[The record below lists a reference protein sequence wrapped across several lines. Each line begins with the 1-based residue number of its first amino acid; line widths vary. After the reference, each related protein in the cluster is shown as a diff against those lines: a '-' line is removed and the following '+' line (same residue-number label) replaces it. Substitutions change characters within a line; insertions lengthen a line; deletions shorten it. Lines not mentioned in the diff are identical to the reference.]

1 MRKGIYRNGRVY
13 YQVDLKNEDDKSK
26 PFGVIMCAEVINMT
40 QLWTTYNQEVTF
52 KIDENGYA
60 VLLSLGEIKNDGCV
74 EENYL
79 LN

>member
-1 MRKGIYRNGRVY
+1 MGKGIYRNGRVY

-26 PFGVIMCAEVINMT
+26 PFGVIMSAEVINMS

-60 VLLSLGEIKNDGCV
+60 VLLSLGEIRNEGYV

>member
-26 PFGVIMCAEVINMT
+26 PLGVIMSAEVINMS

-60 VLLSLGEIKNDGCV
+60 VLLSLGEIKNIDNIN
-74 EENYL
+74 ENYS